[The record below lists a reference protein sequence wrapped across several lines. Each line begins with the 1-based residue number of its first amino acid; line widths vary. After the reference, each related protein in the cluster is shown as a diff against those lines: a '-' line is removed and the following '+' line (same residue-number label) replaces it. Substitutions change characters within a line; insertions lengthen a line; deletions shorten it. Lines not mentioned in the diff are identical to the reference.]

1 MNRREIRENDLF
13 QPVIQ
18 AENIEG
24 NSNFTVAQHITLQ
37 CTIAFLSQSAG
48 TLSVRDELF
57 EGWSLYGRPPSAL
70 VASLRGWGQLQR
82 SCLRAPL

>member
-1 MNRREIRENDLF
+1 MMVCLARS
-13 QPVIQ
+13 QPVR
-18 AENIEG
+18 
-24 NSNFTVAQHITLQ
+24 
-37 CTIAFLSQSAG
+37 
-48 TLSVRDELF
+48 VRDELF